1 MPPGSVEWHF
11 VFRQKRHISFVTR
24 SFALMSGQ
32 ELFGYASA
40 IVVGLVIGLA
50 GGGGSIL
57 TVPIF
62 IYVFHIPTVLATTYS
77 LFVVGSTSLVGSVNH
92 IWKKRVD
99 LRVTLAFALP
109 SFVSVYLSRRFLLPF
124 LPDPMFRFEQFV
136 LSKSDAIL
144 YFFAIVMII
153 AARAMI
159 QHDYPERGQAADGR
173 PRYGSL
179 ALDGLAVGLLTGTI
193 GAGGGFL
200 IVPMLVLLAGL
211 PVQRAVATSVL
222 IIAVNSFVG
231 FLGDVHHTNLNWNF
245 LLPFTGLSIIGI
257 FVGMYLARFVAPDK
271 LKKGFGWFVL
281 IVALYMIAREIL

>member
-1 MPPGSVEWHF
+1 
-11 VFRQKRHISFVTR
+11 
-24 SFALMSGQ
+24 MSGQ
-32 ELFGYASA
+32 EIVGYASA

-62 IYVFHIPTVLATTYS
+62 VYVFHIPTILATTYS
-77 LFVVGSTSLVGSVNH
+77 LFVVGTTSLVGSVNH
-92 IWKKRVD
+92 IWHKRVD

-109 SFVSVYLSRRFLLPF
+109 SFISVYLSRRYLVPA
-124 LPDPMFRFEQFV
+124 LPDPLFQFERFV
-136 LSKSDAIL
+136 LAKSEAIL
-144 YFFAIVMII
+144 YFFAFVMII
-153 AARAMI
+153 AARAMLRNER
-159 QHDYPERGQAADGR
+159 PEEGEAADGR

-211 PVQRAVATSVL
+211 PVNRAVATSVL

-231 FLGDVHHTNLNWNF
+231 FMGDLQHTQLNWNF

-257 FVGMYLARFVAPDK
+257 FAGMYLARFIAPDK
-271 LKKGFGWFVL
+271 LRKGFGWFVL
-281 IVALYMIAREIL
+281 VVAIYMLIRELM

>member
-1 MPPGSVEWHF
+1 M
-11 VFRQKRHISFVTR
+11 
-24 SFALMSGQ
+24 AL
-32 ELFGYASA
+32 L
-40 IVVGLVIGLA
+40 VGLVIGLA

-62 IYVFHIPTVLATTYS
+62 VYAFSISPVLATTYS
-77 LFVVGSTSLVGSVNH
+77 LFVVGVTSLVGSINH
-92 IWKKRVD
+92 IWHRRVNT
-99 LRVTLAFALP
+99 RVTLVFALP
-109 SFVSVYLSRRFLLPF
+109 SFVSVYISRRFLVPA
-124 LPDPMFRFEQFV
+124 LPDPLFRVEGFV

-144 YFFAIVMII
+144 YFFAIIMIL

-159 QHDYPERGQAADGR
+159 RNDRPEQGEAADGQ
-173 PRYGSL
+173 PRYRNL

-211 PVQRAVATSVL
+211 SIQRAVATSVL

-231 FLGDVHHTNLNWNF
+231 FLGDMHHTTLNWNF
-245 LLPFTGLSIIGI
+245 LLPFTGLSIAGI
-257 FVGMYLARFVAPDK
+257 FVGMYLAHFIEPNQ

-281 IVALYMIAREIL
+281 IVAAYMLFRELT

>member
-1 MPPGSVEWHF
+1 MTS
-11 VFRQKRHISFVTR
+11 T
-24 SFALMSGQ
+24 
-32 ELFGYASA
+32 ELFGYTSA
-40 IVVGLVIGLA
+40 VIVGLVIGLA

-62 IYVFHIPTVLATTYS
+62 VYVFHIPAVLATTYS
-77 LFVVGSTSLVGSVNH
+77 LFVVGATSTVGSVNH
-92 IWKKRVD
+92 IWNKRVD
-99 LRVTLAFALP
+99 LRVTAAFALP
-109 SFVSVYLSRRFLLPF
+109 SFISVYLSRRFLVPA
-124 LPDPMFRFEQFV
+124 LPDPLFQFEHVV
-136 LSKSDAIL
+136 LSKSQAIL

-159 QHDYPERGQAADGR
+159 RSDRPEQGEAADGR

-179 ALDGLAVGLLTGTI
+179 GLDGLAVGLLTGTI

-222 IIAVNSFVG
+222 IIAVNSIVG
-231 FLGDVHHTNLNWNF
+231 FLGDIHHTDLNWNF

-257 FVGMYLARFVAPDK
+257 FIGMYLAQFVAPDK

-281 IVALYMIAREIL
+281 VVAVYMLSRELL

>member
-1 MPPGSVEWHF
+1 MTSV
-11 VFRQKRHISFVTR
+11 
-24 SFALMSGQ
+24 

-40 IVVGLVIGLA
+40 ILVGLVIGLA

-57 TVPIF
+57 TLPIF
-62 IYVFHIPTVLATTYS
+62 VYIFHIPTVLATTYS

-99 LRVTLAFALP
+99 FQVTAVFALP
-109 SFVSVYLSRRFLLPF
+109 SFLSVYLSRRFLVPA
-124 LPDPMFRFEQFV
+124 LPDPLLQIGTYT
-136 LSKSDAIL
+136 LAKSNAIL
-144 YFFAIVMII
+144 YFFAFVMIV

-159 QHDYPERGQAADGR
+159 RNDRPEQGEAADGR
-173 PRYGSL
+173 PRYSTL

-211 PVQRAVATSVL
+211 PIHRAVATSVL

-231 FLGDVHHTNLNWNF
+231 FLGDIHHTNLNWNF
-245 LLPFTGLSIIGI
+245 LLPFTGLSIGGI
-257 FVGMYLARFVAPDK
+257 FIGMYLARFIAPNK

-281 IVALYMIAREIL
+281 AVAGYMIVRELYNGMVFR

>member
-1 MPPGSVEWHF
+1 MN
-11 VFRQKRHISFVTR
+11 
-24 SFALMSGQ
+24 GQ
-32 ELFGYASA
+32 EVFGYASA
-40 IVVGLVIGLA
+40 VVVGLVIGLA

-62 IYVFHIPTVLATTYS
+62 VYVFSISTVQATTYS
-77 LFVVGSTSLVGSVNH
+77 LFVVGSTSLIGSVNH
-92 IWKKRVD
+92 LVKKRID

-109 SFVSVYLSRRFLLPF
+109 SFVSVYLSRRFLVPA
-124 LPDPMFRFEQFV
+124 LPDPLFRLNEFI
-136 LSKSDAIL
+136 LPKGDAIL
-144 YFFAIVMII
+144 FFFAIVMII

-159 QHDYPERGQAADGR
+159 RSDSPERGEAADGN

-200 IVPMLVLLAGL
+200 IVPMLVLLAEL
-211 PVQRAVATSVL
+211 PIKRAIATSVF
-222 IIAVNSFVG
+222 IVAVNSFVG
-231 FLGDVHHTNLNWNF
+231 LLGDMNHTALDWNF
-245 LLPFTGLSIIGI
+245 LLPFTGLSIAGI

-281 IVALYMIAREIL
+281 AVAGYMIVSELT

>member
-1 MPPGSVEWHF
+1 M
-11 VFRQKRHISFVTR
+11 T
-24 SFALMSGQ
+24 SG
-32 ELFGYASA
+32 EFFGYASA

-62 IYVFHIPTVLATTYS
+62 VYIFGIPTVLATTYS

-92 IWKKRVD
+92 LWKKRVD

-109 SFVSVYLSRRFLLPF
+109 SFVSVYVSRRFLVPF
-124 LPDPMFRFEQFV
+124 LPDPMFQFGRFV
-136 LSKSDAIL
+136 LSKSNAIL

-159 QHDYPERGQAADGR
+159 RSDHPEQGEAADGR

-211 PVQRAVATSVL
+211 PIQRAVATSVL

-231 FLGDVHHTNLNWNF
+231 FLGDIHHTDLNWNF
-245 LLPFTGLSIIGI
+245 LLPFTGLSIVGI
-257 FVGMYLARFVAPDK
+257 FTGMYLARFVAPDK

-281 IVALYMIAREIL
+281 AVALYMISRELFNS

>member
-1 MPPGSVEWHF
+1 M
-11 VFRQKRHISFVTR
+11 T
-24 SFALMSGQ
+24 GQ

-40 IVVGLVIGLA
+40 ILVGLVIGLA

-62 IYVFHIPTVLATTYS
+62 VYVFGVSPLLATTYS
-77 LFVVGSTSLVGSVNH
+77 LFVVGTTSLVGSLNH
-92 IWKKRVD
+92 LWQRRVD
-99 LRVTLAFALP
+99 LRTTVAFALP
-109 SFVSVYLSRRFLLPF
+109 SFVSVYLSRRFLVPA
-124 LPDPMFRFEQFV
+124 LPDPLVRFGD
-136 LSKSDAIL
+136 LALAKNDAIL
-144 YFFAIVMII
+144 FFFAFVMIM

-159 QHDYPERGQAADGR
+159 RNQRPEQGEAADGR
-173 PRYGSL
+173 PRYKSL

-211 PVQRAVATSVL
+211 PIHRAVATSVL

-231 FLGDVHHTNLNWNF
+231 LLGDLQHTTLDWNF
-245 LLPFTGLSIIGI
+245 LLPFTGLSIGGI
-257 FVGMYLARFVAPDK
+257 FLGLYLAQFVAPDQ

-281 IVALYMIAREIL
+281 AVASFIVLKELL

>member
-1 MPPGSVEWHF
+1 MSV
-11 VFRQKRHISFVTR
+11 
-24 SFALMSGQ
+24 Q
-32 ELFGYASA
+32 EIIGYASA
-40 IVVGLVIGLA
+40 ILVGLVIGLA

-62 IYVFHIPTVLATTYS
+62 VYVFNVPPVLATTYS

-92 IWKKRVD
+92 IWKKQVN
-99 LRVTLAFALP
+99 LPVTLAFALP
-109 SFVSVYLSRRFLLPF
+109 SFLSVYLSRRFLVPN
-124 LPDPMFRFEQFV
+124 LPDPLFQFNQFR

-144 YFFAIVMII
+144 YFFSIVMII

-159 QHDYPERGQAADGR
+159 RNDRPEQGEAADGH

-179 ALDGLAVGLLTGTI
+179 SLDGLAVGLLTGTI

-211 PVQRAVATSVL
+211 PMHRAVATSVL
-222 IIAVNSFVG
+222 IIAVNSSVG
-231 FLGDVHHTNLNWNF
+231 FLGDIHHTELDWNF

-257 FVGMYLARFVAPDK
+257 FIGMYLSRFMPPDR
-271 LKKGFGWFVL
+271 LKKSFGWFVL
-281 IVALYMIAREIL
+281 IVAVYMILKETF

>member
-1 MPPGSVEWHF
+1 
-11 VFRQKRHISFVTR
+11 
-24 SFALMSGQ
+24 MSGQ

-62 IYVFHIPTVLATTYS
+62 VYVFGVPTVLATTYS
-77 LFVVGSTSLVGSVNH
+77 LFVVGSTSLIGSVNH
-92 IWKKRVD
+92 IWKKQVN
-99 LRVTLAFALP
+99 LRVTAAFALP
-109 SFVSVYLSRRFLLPF
+109 SFISVYLSRRLLVPA
-124 LPDPMFRFEQFV
+124 LPDPLFQFGDFV
-136 LSKSDAIL
+136 LSKSNAIL

-153 AARAMI
+153 AGRAMI
-159 QHDYPERGQAADGR
+159 RPDHPNRGKAADGR
-173 PRYGSL
+173 PRYGAL

-200 IVPMLVLLAGL
+200 IVPMLALLAGL
-211 PVQRAVATSVL
+211 PIHRAVATSVL

-231 FLGDVHHTNLNWNF
+231 LLGDIHHTTLNWNF
-245 LLPFTGLSIIGI
+245 LLPFTGLSIVGI
-257 FVGMYLARFVAPDK
+257 VVGMYLARFVAPDK

-281 IVALYMIAREIL
+281 AVAGYMIAQEVL

>member
-1 MPPGSVEWHF
+1 MDIE
-11 VFRQKRHISFVTR
+11 
-24 SFALMSGQ
+24 FAV
-32 ELFGYASA
+32 GYGMALL
-40 IVVGLVIGLA
+40 VGLVIGLA

-62 IYVFHIPTVLATTYS
+62 IYAFGIPPVLSTTYS
-77 LFVVGSTSLVGSVNH
+77 LFVVGVTSLVGSVSH
-92 IWKKRVD
+92 IWQKHVD
-99 LRVTLAFALP
+99 LRVSAAFALP
-109 SFVSVYLSRRFLLPF
+109 SFVSVYLSRRFLLPA
-124 LPDPMFRFEQFV
+124 LPDPLFRFDAFV
-136 LSKSDAIL
+136 LSKPDAIL
-144 YFFAIVMII
+144 YFFVIVMML

-159 QHDYPERGQAADGR
+159 RSDRPEQGEAADGR
-173 PRYGSL
+173 PRYANL

-211 PVQRAVATSVL
+211 PIHRAVATSVL

-231 FLGDVHHTNLNWNF
+231 FLGDVHHTDLNWNF

-257 FVGMYLARFVAPDK
+257 FLGMYFARFVAPEK

-281 IVALYMIAREIL
+281 AVAGYVILKEVL

>member
-1 MPPGSVEWHF
+1 M
-11 VFRQKRHISFVTR
+11 T
-24 SFALMSGQ
+24 AQ
-32 ELFGYASA
+32 ELVGYASA

-62 IYVFHIPTVLATTYS
+62 VYVFGISPLLATTYS
-77 LFVVGSTSLVGSVNH
+77 LFVVGTTSLVGSINH
-92 IWKKRVD
+92 LWKGRVD
-99 LRVTLAFALP
+99 LRTTVAFALP
-109 SFVSVYLSRRFLLPF
+109 SFVSVYGSRRFLVPA
-124 LPDPMFRFEQFV
+124 LPDPLFRFGD
-136 LSKSDAIL
+136 LALAKDDAIL
-144 YFFAIVMII
+144 FFFAFVMSM

-159 QHDYPERGQAADGR
+159 RNQRPEQGEAADGK

-211 PVQRAVATSVL
+211 PIHRAVATSVL

-231 FLGDVHHTNLNWNF
+231 LLGDLQHTRLEWNF
-245 LLPFTGLSIIGI
+245 LLPFTGLSIGGI
-257 FVGMYLARFVAPDK
+257 FLGMYLARFVAPDQ

-281 IVALYMIAREIL
+281 AVAGFIVLKEIL

>member
-1 MPPGSVEWHF
+1 MSV
-11 VFRQKRHISFVTR
+11 
-24 SFALMSGQ
+24 Q
-32 ELFGYASA
+32 EVIGYVSA
-40 IVVGLVIGLA
+40 VVVGLVIGLA

-62 IYVFHIPTVLATTYS
+62 VYVFGIPTVLATTYS
-77 LFVVGSTSLVGSVNH
+77 LFVVGATSLVGSVNH

-109 SFVSVYLSRRFLLPF
+109 SFVSVYLSRRFLVPA
-124 LPDPMFRFEQFV
+124 LPDPLFRLDRFV
-136 LSKSDAIL
+136 LPKSDAIL
-144 YFFAIVMII
+144 YFFAIVMVI

-159 QHDYPERGQAADGR
+159 RSDTPERGEAADGR
-173 PRYGSL
+173 PRYGTLS
-179 ALDGLAVGLLTGTI
+179 LDGLAVGLLTGTI

-211 PVQRAVATSVL
+211 PIKRAVATSVL
-222 IIAVNSFVG
+222 IVAVNSFVG
-231 FLGDVHHTNLNWNF
+231 FLGDIGHTALNWNF

-257 FVGMYLARFVAPDK
+257 FIGMYLARFVAPEK

-281 IVALYMIAREIL
+281 AVAGYMIVKETYHGL

>member
-1 MPPGSVEWHF
+1 
-11 VFRQKRHISFVTR
+11 
-24 SFALMSGQ
+24 MSGQ
-32 ELFGYASA
+32 ELVGYASA
-40 IVVGLVIGLA
+40 VVVGLVIGLA

-62 IYVFHIPTVLATTYS
+62 VYVFHIPTILATTYS
-77 LFVVGSTSLVGSVNH
+77 LFVVGTTSLVGSINH
-92 IWKKRVD
+92 IWNKRVD

-109 SFVSVYLSRRFLLPF
+109 SFISVYLSRRFLVPA
-124 LPDPMFRFEQFV
+124 LPDPIFQFERFV
-136 LSKSDAIL
+136 LSKSEAIL
-144 YFFAIVMII
+144 YFFALVMII
-153 AARAMI
+153 AARAMLRNER
-159 QHDYPERGQAADGR
+159 PEEGEAADGR

-211 PVQRAVATSVL
+211 PVNRAVATSVL

-231 FLGDVHHTNLNWNF
+231 FMGDIQHTQLNWNF

-257 FVGMYLARFVAPDK
+257 FAGMYLARFVAPDK

-281 IVALYMIAREIL
+281 VVAVYMFTRELM

>member
-1 MPPGSVEWHF
+1 M
-11 VFRQKRHISFVTR
+11 T
-24 SFALMSGQ
+24 LT
-32 ELFGYASA
+32 ELFGYTSA

-62 IYVFHIPTVLATTYS
+62 VYVFHIPTVLATTYS
-77 LFVVGSTSLVGSVNH
+77 LFVVGSASLIGSVNH
-92 IWKKRVD
+92 IWKKRVN
-99 LRVTLAFALP
+99 LRVAMAFALP
-109 SFVSVYLSRRFLLPF
+109 SFVSVYLSRRFLVPS
-124 LPDPMFRFEQFV
+124 LPDPLVQIGQFS
-136 LSKSDAIL
+136 LPKSNAIL
-144 YFFAIVMII
+144 YFFAIVMVI

-159 QHDYPERGQAADGR
+159 RNDQPERGEAADGR
-173 PRYGSL
+173 PRYGNL
-179 ALDGLAVGLLTGTI
+179 VLDGLAVGMLTGTI

-211 PVQRAVATSVL
+211 PINRAVATSVL

-231 FLGDVHHTNLNWNF
+231 FLGDISHTSLNWNF

-257 FVGMYLARFVAPDK
+257 FVGMYLARFIAPER

-281 IVALYMIAREIL
+281 VVAGYILIKELI

>member
-1 MPPGSVEWHF
+1 
-11 VFRQKRHISFVTR
+11 
-24 SFALMSGQ
+24 MSAE
-32 ELFGYASA
+32 ELIGYGAA
-40 IVVGLVIGLA
+40 IMAGLVIGLA

-62 IYVFHIPTVLATTYS
+62 IYLFHIPTVLATTYS

-92 IWKKRVD
+92 IWKKRVS
-99 LRVTLAFALP
+99 LRITVAFALP
-109 SFVSVYLSRRFLLPF
+109 SFISVYLSRRFLVPA
-124 LPDPMFRFEQFV
+124 LPDPFFQFDRFTV
-136 LSKSDAIL
+136 SKSDAIL

-159 QHDYPERGQAADGR
+159 RSDRPEQGQAADGR

-211 PVQRAVATSVL
+211 PIQRAVATSVL

-231 FLGDVHHTNLNWNF
+231 FLGDVHHTDLNWNF

-281 IVALYMIAREIL
+281 AIALYMISRELSKS

>member
-1 MPPGSVEWHF
+1 
-11 VFRQKRHISFVTR
+11 
-24 SFALMSGQ
+24 MSEQ
-32 ELFGYASA
+32 ELVGYAA
-40 IVVGLVIGLA
+40 AVVVGLVIGLA

-62 IYVFHIPTVLATTYS
+62 VYVFGIPTVLATTYS

-92 IWKKRVD
+92 LLKKRVD

-109 SFVSVYLSRRFLLPF
+109 SFVTVYVSRRFLVPA
-124 LPDPMFRFEQFV
+124 LPDPLFRLNNFV

-144 YFFAIVMII
+144 YFFVVVMVV

-159 QHDYPERGQAADGR
+159 RRDSPERGAAADGN
-173 PRYGSL
+173 PRYGTLS
-179 ALDGLAVGLLTGTI
+179 LDGLAVGLLTGTI

-211 PVQRAVATSVL
+211 PIKRAVATSVL

-231 FLGDVHHTNLNWNF
+231 FLGDVNHTDLNWNF

-257 FVGMYLARFVAPDK
+257 FIGMYLARFVAPDQ
-271 LKKGFGWFVL
+271 LKRGFGWFVL
-281 IVALYMIAREIL
+281 AVAGYMVVSELT

>member
-1 MPPGSVEWHF
+1 M
-11 VFRQKRHISFVTR
+11 
-24 SFALMSGQ
+24 A
-32 ELFGYASA
+32 
-40 IVVGLVIGLA
+40 GLVIGLA

-62 IYVFHIPTVLATTYS
+62 IYLFHIPTVLATTYS

-92 IWKKRVD
+92 IWKKRVS
-99 LRVTLAFALP
+99 LRITVAFALP
-109 SFVSVYLSRRFLLPF
+109 SFISVYLSRRFLVPA
-124 LPDPMFRFEQFV
+124 LPDPFFQFDRFTV
-136 LSKSDAIL
+136 SKSDAIL

-159 QHDYPERGQAADGR
+159 RSDRPEQGQAADGR

-211 PVQRAVATSVL
+211 PIQRAVATSVL

-231 FLGDVHHTNLNWNF
+231 FLGDVHHTDLNWNF

-281 IVALYMIAREIL
+281 AIALYMISRELSKS

>member
-1 MPPGSVEWHF
+1 MTS
-11 VFRQKRHISFVTR
+11 
-24 SFALMSGQ
+24 A
-32 ELFGYASA
+32 ELFGYTSA
-40 IVVGLVIGLA
+40 VIVGLVIGLA

-62 IYVFHIPTVLATTYS
+62 VYVFHIPAVLATTYS
-77 LFVVGSTSLVGSVNH
+77 LFVVGATSTIGSINH
-92 IWKKRVD
+92 VWNKRVD
-99 LRVTLAFALP
+99 LRVTAAFALP
-109 SFVSVYLSRRFLLPF
+109 SFISVYLSRRFLVPA
-124 LPDPMFRFEQFV
+124 LPDPLFQFEHFI
-136 LSKSDAIL
+136 LSKSQAIL

-159 QHDYPERGQAADGR
+159 RSDRPEQGEAADGR

-179 ALDGLAVGLLTGTI
+179 GLDGLAVGLLTGTI

-222 IIAVNSFVG
+222 IIAVNSIVG
-231 FLGDVHHTNLNWNF
+231 FLGDIHHTDLNWNF

-257 FVGMYLARFVAPDK
+257 FVGMYLAQFVAPDK

-281 IVALYMIAREIL
+281 VVAVYMLSRELL